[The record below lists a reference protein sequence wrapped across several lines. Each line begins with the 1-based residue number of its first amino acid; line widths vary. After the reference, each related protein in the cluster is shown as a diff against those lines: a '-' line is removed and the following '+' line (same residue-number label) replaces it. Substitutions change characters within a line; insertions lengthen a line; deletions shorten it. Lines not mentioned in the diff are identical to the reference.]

1 VLVDNVAVSVVITC
15 VDDSRTE
22 ELSVEVETLFIVV
35 SEAAASDDEVAVV
48 SIEVIYE
55 FDVLSIVLVIV

>member
-1 VLVDNVAVSVVITC
+1 MLVDNVVVSVVIIC

-48 SIEVIYE
+48 PIEVIYE
-55 FDVLSIVLVIV
+55 FDVLSIVLVVV